1 MSFFNNVNKY
11 VAEYHTLQNNPIVA
25 KEKAMPGKAYFIED
39 NNILAIPRE
48 DGDCRYP
55 FGQNGFNYWVYAS
68 GYLHCNEGLFS
79 PYLRASEGQE
89 PKIAFFAGFKGEE
102 GYKVIPI
109 LSVPVMDEQV
119 QTERYTVFTKASAY
133 YVTEAEGITFAI
145 RTFVDADK
153 KMYYTISAT
162 NNTDEK
168 KEFFISSYFNPFL
181 KNAVMEGAE
190 NRWFRQCTVLPA
202 NEGQNLDNFLIEVY
216 EERDRGAMAPNY
228 GVFTR
233 NLTLS
238 EGAALVKTEETASR
252 NDYVGGVRSSLHTP
266 ASLYRGTF
274 GENTKKVATF
284 TEVSVAADM
293 LHLELEGKAHIRE
306 DIVMTYCFE
315 DEDMEV
321 AIKEVPTPEVID
333 NAEATI
339 IDAEAKHGET
349 MKAEFG
355 KRLHGEIKEEVFNAF
370 FEHLKKQVEFCSVI
384 KGYIQLSS
392 FSLIGIRDVFQALEG
407 LVFYEPEVARAK
419 MLEALNFVQPDGRC
433 PRQYSLPRFEGDT
446 PNMDLRPFI
455 DQGVWVISTIATYLR
470 FTQDFNFLD
479 ETCGYY
485 DFVNDKAHLAKKSDK
500 TSSVLDHLFDIMDYL
515 LTNRDHE
522 YTKCVCAL
530 YGDWNDA
537 LDGLGVSKRKDRE
550 YGTGVSVM
558 ATLQV
563 YQNCHEMIELLEI
576 LGADKYADKI
586 AEYKQAMAEIEE
598 GLVKY
603 AIIQNEAGETRLVHG
618 WGDERSYFVG
628 SFDDPDHQSR
638 DGITSNAFWVLAGMY
653 DKDMSIKDTILS
665 AYDRLGSKYG
675 LKTFEPHFEKGTPGV
690 GRIPNLPKGTAE
702 NGAAYIH
709 ASTFGVMSL
718 FRMGETDR
726 AWEELSK
733 CLPFTHET
741 VSVSPY
747 VMPNSY
753 GFNEEKQIDGESM
766 QDWQTGS
773 SNVVLKTFIRFV
785 FGIEPQY
792 KGIWIQPSKNI
803 PFETTEFT
811 IKVRE
816 SYLTIK
822 YSNNQNTDNK
832 AAGRVF
838 KVNGE
843 VQQGIYD
850 DVMKLNKLW
859 LSNDFITNNKEI
871 IVEVL
876 D

>member
-1 MSFFNNVNKY
+1 MSFFNRVNEY
-11 VAEYHTLQNNPIVA
+11 TNEYHTLKSNETLA
-25 KEKAMPGKAYFIED
+25 KEKEMPGKAFFIKN

-68 GYLHCNEGLFS
+68 GYIHSNEGLFS

-89 PKIAFFAGFKGEE
+89 PKIAFFAGFKGKE

-109 LSVPVMDEQV
+109 LAVPVMDEQV

-153 KMYYTISAT
+153 KMYYTVSAT
-162 NNTDEK
+162 NNTEEK
-168 KEFFISSYFNPFL
+168 KEFFVSSYFNPFL

-190 NRWFRQCTVLPA
+190 NRWFRQATVMPK

-233 NLTLS
+233 HLTLS
-238 EGAALVKTEETASR
+238 EGAELVASEETTSR

-266 ASLYRGTF
+266 ASLYKGTF
-274 GENTKKVATF
+274 GDTKKVATF

-293 LHLELEGKAHIRE
+293 LHLTLEKGASMRE

-321 AIKEVPTPEVID
+321 AIKGVSTPEGID
-333 NAEATI
+333 EAEEAIIKAEAM
-339 IDAEAKHGET
+339 HGEN
-349 MKAEFG
+349 MKAVFG
-355 KRLHGEIKEEVFNAF
+355 KRLSGEIKEEVFNAF

-407 LVFYEPEVARAK
+407 LVFYEPEVAREK

-470 FTQDFNFLD
+470 FTQDFNFLN

-500 TSSVLDHLFDIMDYL
+500 TSSVLDHLFDIMNYL
-515 LTNRDHE
+515 LTNRDHD

-576 LGADKYADKI
+576 LDAEKYAEKI

-603 AIIQNEAGETRLVHG
+603 AIIENEEGEKRLVHG

-628 SFDDPDHQSR
+628 SFDDPDHESR

-653 DKDMSIKDTILS
+653 DKDMSIKDTILG

-718 FRMGETDR
+718 FRIGETER

-733 CLPFTHET
+733 CLPFTHEK

-753 GFNEEKQIDGESM
+753 GYNEEKQIDGESM

-785 FGIEPQY
+785 FGVEPQY
-792 KGIWIQPSKNI
+792 KGLWIQPSMHI
-803 PFETTEFT
+803 PFATTEFAL
-811 IKVRE
+811 KVRGTN
-816 SYLTIK
+816 LVLK
-822 YSNNQNTDNK
+822 YSNNETGK
-832 AAGRVF
+832 RIF
-838 KVNGE
+838 KINGE
-843 VQQGIYD
+843 IQEGIYD
-850 DVMKLNKLW
+850 DVMKLKKLW
-859 LSNDFITNNKEI
+859 ISNEFVVNNKEI
-871 IVEVL
+871 VVEIL

>member
-1 MSFFNNVNKY
+1 MSFFKQLEEY
-11 VAEYHTLQNNPIVA
+11 TKEYHLLKSNTQLA
-25 KEKAMPGKAYFIED
+25 KEKEMPGQAFFIKD
-39 NNILAIPRE
+39 NNILAMPRE

-68 GYLHCNEGLFS
+68 GYMHSNEGLFS

-89 PKIAFFAGFKGEE
+89 PKIAFFAGFKEKE

-109 LSVPVMDEQV
+109 LAVPVMDEQV
-119 QTERYTVFTKASAY
+119 KTERYTVFTKASAY

-145 RTFVDADK
+145 RTFVDEDK
-153 KMYYTISAT
+153 KMYYTISAMNQT
-162 NNTDEK
+162 EEK

-190 NRWFRQCTVLPA
+190 NRWFRQATVMPKY
-202 NEGQNLDNFLIEVY
+202 EGQNLDNFLIEVY
-216 EERDRGAMAPNY
+216 EERERGAMAPNY

-233 NLTLS
+233 QLTLS
-238 EGAALVKTEETASR
+238 EGAKLIAAEETTSR

-266 ASLYRGTF
+266 TALYKGTF
-274 GENTKKVATF
+274 GDTKKVTTF

-293 LHLELEGKAHIRE
+293 LHLTLEKDASIRE

-315 DEDMEV
+315 DEEMEKAIRMV
-321 AIKEVPTPEVID
+321 ATPEMLDQTEEALIKE
-333 NAEATI
+333 
-339 IDAEAKHGET
+339 EAKHGEN
-349 MKAEFG
+349 MRALFG
-355 KRLHGEIKEEVFNAF
+355 KCLDGTIKEEVLNAF

-384 KGYIQLSS
+384 KGYIQLSN

-407 LVFYEPEVARAK
+407 LVFYEPEVAREK

-455 DQGVWVISTIATYLR
+455 DQGVWVISTITTYLR
-470 FTQDFNFLD
+470 FTQDFSFLN
-479 ETCGYY
+479 EICGYY
-485 DFVNDKAHLAKKSDK
+485 DFVNDKAHLAKKSDQ
-500 TSSVLDHLFDIMDYL
+500 TSSVLQHLFDIMDYL
-515 LTNRDHE
+515 LKNRDHE

-563 YQNCHEMIELLEI
+563 YQNCHEMIELLE
-576 LGADKYADKI
+576 LLDGSKYAEKI
-586 AEYKQAMAEIEE
+586 AEYKQAMDEMEK
-598 GLVKY
+598 GLVEY
-603 AIIQNEAGETRLVHG
+603 AIIENEQGEKRLVHG
-618 WGDERSYFVG
+618 WGDERSYLVG
-628 SFDDPDHQSR
+628 SFDDPDHESR
-638 DGITSNAFWVLAGMY
+638 DGITSNAFWVLTGMY
-653 DKDMSIKDTILS
+653 DKDMQIKETILG
-665 AYDRLGSKYG
+665 AYERLSSKYG

-718 FRMGETDR
+718 FRMGETER
-726 AWEELSK
+726 AWEELLK
-733 CLPFTHET
+733 CLPFTHEK

-753 GFNEEKQIDGESM
+753 GYNEEKHIDGESM

-785 FGIEPQY
+785 FGVEPQY
-792 KGIWIQPSKNI
+792 KGLWIQPSMHI
-803 PFETTEFT
+803 PFKTTEFT
-811 IKVRE
+811 LKVRE
-816 SYLTIK
+816 TTLILK
-822 YSNNQNTDNK
+822 YSNNKT
-832 AAGRVF
+832 GERIF
-838 KVNGE
+838 KVNGSIQE
-843 VQQGIYD
+843 GVYD
-850 DVMKLNKLW
+850 SVMNLKKLW
-859 LSNDFITNNKEI
+859 LSNEFIANNKEI
-871 IVEVL
+871 VIEIL